1 MAKREWGAK
10 HICADCGV
18 KFYDLHRRPVT
29 CPKCGSMVEIETVR
43 SNRRRPSAPPERP
56 PAATEDAT
64 EDAEVAGAAVETA
77 GDDSDDSVDDIDEDD
92 TDLVEG
98 FGDAE
103 AARPAT

>member
-29 CPKCGSMVEIETVR
+29 CPKCGTMVEIETVR
-43 SNRRRPSAPPERP
+43 SNRRRPSAAPERP
-56 PAATEDAT
+56 PAAT

-98 FGDAE
+98 FGNAE

>member
-29 CPKCGSMVEIETVR
+29 CPKCGSMVETVR
-43 SNRRRPSAPPERP
+43 SNRRRPSAAPERP
-56 PAATEDAT
+56 PAATEDA
-64 EDAEVAGAAVETA
+64 EVAGAVVETA